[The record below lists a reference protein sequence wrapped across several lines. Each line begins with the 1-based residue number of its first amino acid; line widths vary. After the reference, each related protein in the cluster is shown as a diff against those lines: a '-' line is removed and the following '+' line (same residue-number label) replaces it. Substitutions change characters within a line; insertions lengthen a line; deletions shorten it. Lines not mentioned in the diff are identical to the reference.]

1 MSNLE
6 DVSARPEKQEGI
18 NTSMDVFDAIK
29 RRRSVKHYDPD
40 HKLTEQE
47 LRTLLSAAALAPSS
61 FNIQNRH
68 FVAVVDQKL
77 KNQLHAAAW
86 EQEQVRDASVVVVL
100 TGDLKAHRR
109 TERFLRNAPESV
121 REQHEPMIGKFYEGN
136 DTLLRDEACRSVGL
150 AAMNL
155 MLAARAMGYDSCPM
169 IGFDP
174 AKVSEVLG
182 LDPDHPPLMLVVIG
196 KSTKEPWPR
205 LGLLSLDELISVDRF
220 GNHSLTGDV
229 AE

>member
-1 MSNLE
+1 MN
-6 DVSARPEKQEGI
+6 
-18 NTSMDVFDAIK
+18 VFDAIK
-29 RRRSVKHYDPD
+29 ERRAVKHYDAE

-47 LRTLLSAAALAPSS
+47 LRTLLSAAVLAPTS

-77 KNQLHAAAW
+77 KNRLHAAAW

-109 TERFLRNAPESV
+109 TDRFLRNAPESV
-121 REQHEPMIGKFYEGN
+121 REQLEPMIGQFYEGN

-155 MLAARAMGYDSCPM
+155 MLSARAMGYDSCPM

-182 LDPDHPPLMLVVIG
+182 LDSDHPPLMLVVIG